1 MDILWIPVG
10 NSVNI
15 VELNYSHMNKIEIL
29 DLESVMMNNES
40 LKKILED
47 GVVTENEIKGQ
58 VEKVTTL
65 AEQLEQIC
73 SEEQLKM
80 IQSLIAEMNA
90 LYVAYNY
97 NELLSIR

>member
-1 MDILWIPVG
+1 M
-10 NSVNI
+10 S
-15 VELNYSHMNKIEIL
+15 KIDIL
-29 DLESVMMNNES
+29 DLESVMMKNAS

-47 GVVTENEIKGQ
+47 GVVTEEEIREQ
-58 VEKVTTL
+58 SEKVAEL
-65 AEQLEQIC
+65 AKNLEQACTDEQLI
-73 SEEQLKM
+73 M

>member
-1 MDILWIPVG
+1 
-10 NSVNI
+10 
-15 VELNYSHMNKIEIL
+15 MNKIDVL
-29 DLESVMMNNES
+29 DLESVMMSNSS

-47 GVVTENEIKGQ
+47 GVVTEEEIREQ
-58 VEKVTTL
+58 SEKVTAL
-65 AEQLEQIC
+65 AQSLEQIC
-73 SEEQLKM
+73 TQEQLKM